1 MATAAIDFGR
11 KRLGVAVT
19 DDRGVNA
26 YPGVLVE
33 RRSMKADLEALRA
46 YLTERDIRHVVVG
59 LPLNMDGS
67 EGPMARSARAFAERL
82 AAATGI
88 PIELYDERLSSFEAR
103 ERLREATSSR
113 RTRRGVVDVMAA
125 VVILEGWLQRRAG
138 RLGP

>member
-1 MATAAIDFGR
+1 
-11 KRLGVAVT
+11 
-19 DDRGVNA
+19 
-26 YPGVLVE
+26 
-33 RRSMKADLEALRA
+33 
-46 YLTERDIRHVVVG
+46 
-59 LPLNMDGS
+59 
-67 EGPMARSARAFAERL
+67 MARSARAFAERL